1 MVINTKGVELTPPM
15 DWIKEAGEYTLK
27 ITEWKQDGYTPSGAD
42 KFKIFFKASTGA
54 MHSEMFSTAENML
67 WKIKRLEV
75 ALKAPEMYEL
85 DSLVGRYVI
94 ATVGMRAHN
103 GSQYAEVKDW
113 TYATQNDKL
122 DPIPEAKDEE
132 VAIAEEAEELF

>member
-1 MVINTKGVELTPPM
+1 
-15 DWIKEAGEYTLK
+15 
-27 ITEWKQDGYTPSGAD
+27 
-42 KFKIFFKASTGA
+42 
-54 MHSEMFSTAENML
+54 
-67 WKIKRLEV
+67 
-75 ALKAPEMYEL
+75 
-85 DSLVGRYVI
+85 
-94 ATVGMRAHN
+94 MRAHN